1 MKRLSVKQI
10 RLGFF
15 EGHPQYKN
23 EYAEGKKHERYSW
36 DCRCAFGH
44 FAEALYRYGD
54 IDERTFLK
62 ITLG

>member
-15 EGHPQYKN
+15 EGHPQYKK

-36 DCRCAFGH
+36 KFRQ
-44 FAEALYRYGD
+44 
-54 IDERTFLK
+54 
-62 ITLG
+62 